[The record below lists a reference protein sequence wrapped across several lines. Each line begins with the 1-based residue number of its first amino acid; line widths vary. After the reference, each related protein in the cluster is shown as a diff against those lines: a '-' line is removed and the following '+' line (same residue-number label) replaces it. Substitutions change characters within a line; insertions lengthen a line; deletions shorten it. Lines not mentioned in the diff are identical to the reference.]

1 MSASDNS
8 CLSLGAVFGEAFTQS
23 RDLHQVVTQLY
34 ETHRKGIYR
43 FLVGQGLDP
52 AVAQEITQD
61 VFVDLFLA
69 LRRGTSLR
77 SEQRWL
83 YAVAGRAAVDH
94 WRREGRPV
102 WVWLDSQPAVAS
114 TLCIRETTPEVQA
127 SNKERLVR
135 MSEALRR
142 LPKEQ
147 RLAIHLR
154 MEGLRYREIADVLG
168 VSTSTAAEWLSTA
181 VERLRGELDA

>member
-1 MSASDNS
+1 MAAGDNS
-8 CLSLGAVFGEAFTQS
+8 CLSIGAVFGNSFAQTRE
-23 RDLHQVVTQLY
+23 LHQQVTQFY

-52 AVAQEITQD
+52 AVAQEVTQD

-69 LRRGTSLR
+69 LRRGTPLR
-77 SEQRWL
+77 SVQRWL
-83 YAVAGRAAVDH
+83 YVVAGRAAVDY

-102 WVWLDSQPAVAS
+102 WVEIDSEPRFAD
-114 TLCIRETTPEVQA
+114 TLRLGGATPEVQV
-127 SNKERLVR
+127 SNKEQLVR
-135 MSEALRR
+135 ISEASRR

-154 MEGLRYREIADVLG
+154 MQGLRYRQIADVLG
-168 VSTSTAAEWLSTA
+168 VSTSTAAEWLSIA
-181 VERLRGELDA
+181 VERLRGELHD